1 VKDQRIG
8 GGSPFG
14 VKDFLH
20 SVRADS
26 EGAQSIDRFGGKG
39 DEVTSLE
46 DLASLTER
54 AG

>member
-1 VKDQRIG
+1 MKDQRIG

-20 SVRADS
+20 SVRAESD
-26 EGAQSIDRFGGKG
+26 GAQSIDSFGGKG

-46 DLASLTER
+46 DLARLTER
-54 AG
+54 TG